1 MREPELPDKLA
12 DRDGSSPLAEFLADA
27 DNEHKRQGNPSVRCN
42 ALYKTKDNVNALLNP
57 SQAIELA
64 QHLLQKAQL
73 IIDNQLDDAA
83 VHLWNQ
89 GADNERFYCGLN
101 TARKGP
107 RRKKKKA

>member
-1 MREPELPDKLA
+1 MLEPKLPDKA
-12 DRDGSSPLAEFLADA
+12 AVGDASSPLAEFLANA
-27 DNEHKRQGNPSVRCN
+27 DNEHKRQGNPSVKCN
-42 ALYKTKDNVNALLNP
+42 AVYKTKDNVNALLKP

-64 QHLLQKAQL
+64 RHLLQKAQI

-89 GADNERFYCGLN
+89 GLSNERFYCGLN

-107 RRKKKKA
+107 RRKKKKV